1 MRDKYSDLRRHL
13 DCLGVKY
20 YLNERL
26 SSYSTFKIGGSADFL
41 VMPENIKTLT
51 QIISYAADN
60 NIKYV
65 LIGNGSNILFSDD
78 GYAGLVISTKKM
90 DKISLN
96 NELIVSECGAQFT
109 KMSIIASNNSLSG
122 LEFAYGIPG
131 TCGGAVFM
139 NAGAYGSEISNV
151 LESVTVYD
159 SISKKVFD
167 VQNKDL
173 NFSYRHSIFQTKE
186 NWIVLEA
193 KIRLHPGNQIDIKNK
208 MDANMSSR
216 RSKQPLDFPNI
227 GSIFKR
233 YDSFFM
239 GQIIEQCG
247 FKGHTIGG
255 AQVSEKHAGFIVNVG
270 SATSED
276 VLSLISKIQDTV
288 KQKYGFIPEC
298 EIRYIK

>member
-216 RSKQPLDFPNI
+216 RSKQPLEFPNI